1 VVAIRIVAIAAASL
15 VAAVPTAGLA
25 AQCSD
30 LLAVAAPEAPHLI
43 MADDLVG
50 LRDFGPMDDGY
61 PTDRFLGLSPDG
73 TRIALELRRAMPS
86 SNDYCF
92 GIVIVDLKQAGS
104 ARLIATGGEYIRNV
118 VEAHG
123 FPAFTPG
130 GQPALDVPVWSHD
143 GKWIAYIRQ
152 DHGSVQA
159 WRAAADGSAVEQVS
173 HVDFDVE
180 AVAWSDD
187 DKALRISGRPGLAA
201 AREAI
206 WKEALTGY
214 RYDDRYLP
222 MASSVPLP
230 RTVPPTET
238 FAIDLSTMAVHPVN
252 AGNRGAVSGN
262 LGMPAPAD
270 SVFIA
275 AGRTW
280 TYWAKAGDPNNI
292 ASPLHLFASG
302 PAGEMTRCHAAECDH
317 IAGVWVADDRS
328 SVVFLNREG
337 RDHAQTGLY
346 TWAPGM
352 SPRRILVTDDVLTGC
367 ELAGPDLVCG
377 RDGWA
382 QPRRLVA
389 IDLQTGQE
397 RVLFDPNPG
406 VASWRFGKI
415 QRLFWRNDRGIE
427 TYGDLVL
434 PPDHE
439 PGQRHP
445 LIVVQY
451 VSRGFLRGGTGDDYP
466 IELLAA
472 HGYAVL
478 SFQVPPSLGT
488 VAGGKTWEEIARRDR
503 IGWANRWSVE
513 SALERGV
520 AAAIATGTVDKARV
534 GLTGLS
540 DGATTVQF
548 ALIHSSLFK
557 AAAISSC
564 CSEASTVGFLDG
576 PVLGEWLS
584 HIGYPTL
591 MRPNAAYWKPTSLH
605 LNADKIRAPILM
617 QIPDDEYLGA
627 LESFTALKEAQ
638 VPVDMYV
645 YPDENHVKWQPAHR
659 MAAYLRSLQWFD
671 YWLRGLKSGAP
682 IVEDQYGH
690 WDALRQVRTVAHAEQ
705 ATP

>member
-25 AQCSD
+25 AQCND
-30 LLAVAAPEAPHLI
+30 LLAAAAPEAQHLI
-43 MADDLVG
+43 TADDLVG

-86 SNDYCF
+86 SNDYCL

-104 ARLIATGGEYIRNV
+104 ARLIATGGEYIRNL

-143 GKWIAYIRQ
+143 GKWIAYLRQ
-152 DHGSVQA
+152 DRGSVQA
-159 WRAAADGSAVEQVS
+159 WRAAADGSAVEQGR

-187 DKALRISGRPGLAA
+187 DKALQISGRPGLAA

-206 WKEALTGY
+206 RKEARTGY

-222 MASSVPLP
+222 MASNVPLP
-230 RTVPPTET
+230 RTMTPTET
-238 FAIDLSTMAVHPVN
+238 FAIDLSTMAVHSAN
-252 AGNRGAVSGN
+252 AGNRRAASGN
-262 LGMPAPAD
+262 VAMPAPVD

-292 ASPLHLFASG
+292 ASPLHLFASA
-302 PAGEMTRCHAAECDH
+302 PTGEVTRCRAAECDH
-317 IAGVWVADDRS
+317 IAGLWIADDRS

-352 SPRRILVTDDVLTGC
+352 SPRRIVVTDDVLTGC

-406 VASWRFGKI
+406 VAGWRFGKI
-415 QRLFWRNDRGIE
+415 QRLYWRNDRGIE

-451 VSRGFLRGGTGDDYP
+451 VSRGFLRGGTGDEYP
-466 IELLAA
+466 IELLAS

-488 VAGGKTWEEIARRDR
+488 VAGGRTWEEIARRDR

-513 SALERGV
+513 SALEQGV

-548 ALIHSSLFK
+548 ALIHSAMFK

-591 MRPNAAYWKPTSLH
+591 MCPNATYWKPTSLH

-627 LESFTALKEAQ
+627 LESFTALKEAR

-659 MAAYLRSLQWFD
+659 RATYLRSLQWFD

-682 IVEDQYGH
+682 IVEDQYRQ
-690 WDALRQVRTVAHAEQ
+690 WDALRQARTVAHAEQ
-705 ATP
+705 TAP